1 MGGGGV
7 DWQDV
12 GCVTVAACDLFGTP
26 PSLVEHFP
34 IESFPSCLLDD
45 STQSKI
51 NNTLSKRV
59 GRLAASDLSGVP
71 RARFMDRLGRC
82 DEHTQS
88 LIINH
93 SQDSNNCT
101 V

>member
-59 GRLAASDLSGVP
+59 GRLVASDVFSLSLWCATCAIHGPIGQV
-71 RARFMDRLGRC
+71 
-82 DEHTQS
+82 
-88 LIINH
+88 
-93 SQDSNNCT
+93 
-101 V
+101 